1 MSDRS
6 DNKPVSANAAS
17 PIRRIGK
24 DEQHRR
30 PEQRRAWP
38 DKKHLASEQNIPLP
52 KPGEKNRIHSVL
64 VALPVIMLIIGLFVY
79 FHAERKQNNGEPVLS
94 EMVSREGE
102 FKSLSEV
109 SGIGTPK
116 HYLWY
121 TSENKSRG
129 VRITAQQRD
138 ELSELSSGDALT
150 LNLVPR
156 LSGSS
161 VLWAYQIENNG
172 RVLVDVSAE

>member
-1 MSDRS
+1 MSDPS
-6 DNKPVSANAAS
+6 DNKPTSANAAS

-64 VALPVIMLIIGLFVY
+64 IALPVLMLIIGLAVY
-79 FHAERKQNNGEPVLS
+79 FRAESKQNNGEPVLS
-94 EMVSREGE
+94 ELVSREGS
-102 FKSLSEV
+102 FKSVSKV

-121 TSENKSRG
+121 TNGETSRG
-129 VRITAQQRD
+129 VRITNEQSI
-138 ELSELSSGDALT
+138 ELSELSEGDFLKLDVA
-150 LNLVPR
+150 PR
-156 LSGSS
+156 VAGSNT
-161 VLWAYQIENNG
+161 LWAYKIEHDG
-172 RVLVDVSAE
+172 AVILDVSPQ